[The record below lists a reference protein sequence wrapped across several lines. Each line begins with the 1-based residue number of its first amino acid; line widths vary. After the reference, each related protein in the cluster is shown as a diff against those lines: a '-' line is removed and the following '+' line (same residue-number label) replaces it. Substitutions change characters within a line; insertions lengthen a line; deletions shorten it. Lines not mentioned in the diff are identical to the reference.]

1 MNEEGQAQRP
11 QEGQTSPEQGVGE
24 FSTAV
29 EISRRVGSILDAVE
43 AEAQRLREDARSEA
57 ADYLAQARQ
66 RADELVAER
75 QRRIAEISDDLIAKS
90 EAVVS
95 RLEDAAP
102 VRQGFENLVRA
113 LGDAAERL
121 AYETGPGAGET
132 GPSAYADVPP
142 GAPPPPAQPVPGP
155 LEPALDH
162 PPPFEDPPADPGA
175 PAAGFP
181 PQPHPARA
189 PSRPGWQNQGPPP
202 AADPA
207 GSGAWQD
214 LDDARME
221 AIQMAST
228 GGTRGAV
235 REHLHRGLGAPEAG
249 AILDEIFGPGSG
261 EDARVPWTAGP
272 R

>member
-1 MNEEGQAQRP
+1 MNEEGQAPRP
-11 QEGQTSPEQGVGE
+11 QEGQVSSDPGIGE
-24 FSTAV
+24 FSTAA

-43 AEAQRLREDARSEA
+43 DEAQRLREDARVEA
-57 ADYLAQARQ
+57 AEYLARARQ

-95 RLEDAAP
+95 RLEDAGP
-102 VRQGFENLVRA
+102 VRQGFDNLVRA

-121 AYETGPGAGET
+121 ATETAPGMGGLGPT
-132 GPSAYADVPP
+132 GYSGVSP
-142 GAPPPPAQPVPGP
+142 GPPPPPTQPVPAP
-155 LEPALDH
+155 PEPAPTY
-162 PPPFEDPPADPGA
+162 PPPFESPPVDPAAA
-175 PAAGFP
+175 PAGFP

-202 AADPA
+202 PADPP
-207 GSGAWQD
+207 GSGTWQD

-221 AIQMAST
+221 AIQMAAT
-228 GGTRGAV
+228 GATRAAV
-235 REHLHRGLGAPEAG
+235 REHLHQGLGAADAG
-249 AILDEIFGPGSG
+249 PILDEIFGPGTS